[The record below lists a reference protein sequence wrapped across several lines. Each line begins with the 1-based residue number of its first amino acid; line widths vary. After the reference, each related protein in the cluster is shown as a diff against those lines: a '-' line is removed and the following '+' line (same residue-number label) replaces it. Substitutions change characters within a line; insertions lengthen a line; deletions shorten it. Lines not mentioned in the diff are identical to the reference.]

1 MHVSS
6 SQLTIRIS
14 GKGNV
19 LFVRHKPRKR
29 FGQHFLT
36 DRRTADRFI
45 QSAGLAGD
53 DTVLEIGPGK
63 GILTERILK
72 SVKHVTAIEIDRN
85 LFALLKDRFTCIDT
99 FRLVEADILS
109 VDLES
114 LFRDVGGKIKVVS
127 NLPFNISTPVIEM
140 LIKNRKLVSDAV
152 LFVQKEVASRLIAE
166 PDSKEYGLT
175 TLNLALY
182 ARCRKIMDVE
192 SGSFSPSPEV
202 MASVIA
208 IKFEEN
214 CRYPLGNER
223 LFRDVTGVAFRM
235 RRKMI
240 RNTLVPYM
248 VTKGVTVA
256 EANTILTDA
265 GIDPRSRPENLHVS
279 SFVAVSNSLDELI
292 GLRENVCDE
301 NGV

>member
-1 MHVSS
+1 MHVGS
-6 SQLTIRIS
+6 SQLTTKIS

-19 LFVRHKPRKR
+19 VFVRHKPRKR

-36 DRRTADRFI
+36 DQRTADRFI

-63 GILTERILK
+63 GILTERLLRC
-72 SVKHVTAIEIDRN
+72 VKHVTAVEIDRD
-85 LFALLKDRFTCIDT
+85 LVALLKDRFTGIDS
-99 FRLVEADILS
+99 FRLIEADILS

-114 LFRDVGGKIKVVS
+114 LFGDFGEKIKVVS

-166 PDSKEYGLT
+166 PDSKDYGLT

-182 ARCRKIMDVE
+182 ARCSKVMDVNP
-192 SGSFSPSPEV
+192 GSFSPPPEV
-202 MASVIA
+202 MSSVIA
-208 IKFEEN
+208 ISFDEH
-214 CRYPLGNER
+214 CRYALGNER
-223 LFRDVTGVAFRM
+223 LFRDVTGAAFRM

-248 VTKGVTVA
+248 VAKGVTGA
-256 EANTILTDA
+256 EADSILADA

-279 SFVAVSNSLDELI
+279 SFVAVSNSLGELI
-292 GLRENVCDE
+292 GRREN
-301 NGV
+301 GR